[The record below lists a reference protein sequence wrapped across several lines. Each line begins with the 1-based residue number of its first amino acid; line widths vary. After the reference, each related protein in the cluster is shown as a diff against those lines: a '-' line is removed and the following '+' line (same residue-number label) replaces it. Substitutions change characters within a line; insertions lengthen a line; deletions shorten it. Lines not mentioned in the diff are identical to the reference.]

1 MAQKLAEYDHEIPQS
16 LQTTDSKH
24 RKDEAQNTNS
34 QMTART
40 YKIKAPSSLFFGKTI
55 GKQEISLSTILQNK
69 DQSQLQTNGRN
80 NKL

>member
-40 YKIKAPSSLFFGKTI
+40 YKSKAPGSLFGKTI

-69 DQSQLQTNGRN
+69 KQSQLQTNGRN